1 MVHNPS
7 IGENKEIGSNTILF
21 LVFTTTEK
29 GRKLES
35 KWVQQLFL
43 GLSLGTQQSAICQF
57 FSLSIA
63 TVLKV
68 FAKVISLKWQIVI
81 QGCYPLSDPFFFNL
95 SDTCSSE
102 VWKEIKTI
110 STLVSPGEMCLYGPL
125 SSSSG
130 WVLWVRTMFT
140 FPGMIKLKICLP
152 VHRGLGFRIAGCGIL
167 PSQSGI
173 HIIRFIIV
181 SWR

>member
-7 IGENKEIGSNTILF
+7 IGENKKIGSNTILF

-35 KWVQQLFL
+35 KWVRQLFL
-43 GLSLGTQQSAICQF
+43 GLSLGTQQSAFCQF
-57 FSLSIA
+57 FSLSVA

-81 QGCYPLSDPFFFNL
+81 QGCYPVWHFFFNL

-102 VWKEIKTI
+102 VWKEYLGI
-110 STLVSPGEMCLYGPL
+110 SRRDVF
-125 SSSSG
+125 
-130 WVLWVRTMFT
+130 VRTT
-140 FPGMIKLKICLP
+140 ILIIRVSTVSADH
-152 VHRGLGFRIAGCGIL
+152 VHISRDDQTEDLFACPQRLGF
-167 PSQSGI
+167 
-173 HIIRFIIV
+173 
-181 SWR
+181 